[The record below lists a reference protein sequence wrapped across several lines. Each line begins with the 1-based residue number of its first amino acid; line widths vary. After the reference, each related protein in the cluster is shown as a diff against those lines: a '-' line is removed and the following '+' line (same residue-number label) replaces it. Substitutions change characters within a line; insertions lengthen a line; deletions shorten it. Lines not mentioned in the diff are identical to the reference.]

1 MPKRKREGKEEEEK
15 KVITTLYERWDA
27 DMILSVSEL
36 VLDPQT
42 EGVVSAIATE
52 MTPSLSNPAPMTR
65 RMVSYTA
72 RDFKE
77 GRVYGQGLQGVSGWI
92 RRLCSYK
99 YYHDLD
105 IVNAAQ
111 HYSIRSWRSHL
122 VRALR

>member
-1 MPKRKREGKEEEEK
+1 MPKRKRDCEEEEEK

-99 YYHDLD
+99 YYTTTWTL
-105 IVNAAQ
+105 
-111 HYSIRSWRSHL
+111 
-122 VRALR
+122 